1 MHESGNQA
9 IARDYYEDRPL
20 GGMKGEPAFA
30 PVMQEYGNL
39 GKSLAV
45 LGETFDALR
54 VRLEPVTGPSR
65 PTAHLGAE
73 KNPNDNLSPLASSLR
88 DETERVYRLN
98 NAMKDLMER
107 IEL

>member
-1 MHESGNQA
+1 MYESEARVYVNEAGNLPL
-9 IARDYYEDRPL
+9 ARMPQ
-20 GGMKGEPAFA
+20 EPEFA
-30 PVMQEYGNL
+30 PVMEERNKL
-39 GKSLAV
+39 GKSIAV

-73 KNPNDNLSPLASSLR
+73 KNPNNNLSPLASSLR
-88 DETERVYRLN
+88 DETERVYDLN